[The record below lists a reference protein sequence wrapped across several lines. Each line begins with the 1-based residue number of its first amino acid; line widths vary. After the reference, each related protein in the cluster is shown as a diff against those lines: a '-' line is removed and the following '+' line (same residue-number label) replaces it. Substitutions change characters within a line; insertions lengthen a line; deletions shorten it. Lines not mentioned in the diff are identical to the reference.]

1 MSNGY
6 EYAGRDLPTGDKMAQ
21 LLDEHITR
29 QDDLRTWREFM
40 WSFSFLYLNGHRNFD
55 YLDPT
60 TNQIRSFRLD
70 AEGNLEFQSQRL
82 LSALDRIQGRL
93 AGLNVRPAVANQGE
107 SLQGMRER
115 AVQDIILRS
124 ATSDM
129 QINETY
135 RLFRFYLTCFGMVG
149 LTGHVKD
156 LPTIGL
162 TADLEVIHPRELMP
176 FPALAEN
183 LARKCGIVRRRYL
196 SLKAIKRLFPGVT
209 LNKDKIRWWSKRIGD
224 AMPEP
229 SDIAGTPGFSSPGGK
244 IEYHGGSPSGGSES
258 EPTEEGVA
266 QLVELWLD
274 GPRGTCARYVV
285 SSGSQI
291 IFDQT
296 FDQTPVYCP
305 VGIARCIETGSFW
318 GAGFFDLLFSIHRQS
333 ETLKKALFNNVSDL
347 DRYGFLVVPN
357 GAING
362 RAITSEVGRSLRV
375 VTYEPDAMS
384 GSDFR
389 PFALTPHTTGDFPGK
404 VAAMADQE
412 MDQINPHRDIVS
424 EKGRIDSAAG
434 LSYLDEQIQQA
445 FTTSTDAV
453 NTCFGTVYRALATRL
468 NSSLL
473 TSPRPLPVGRLTLDL
488 AGAVIDPDNLTVSF
502 PRNPLPDISRMTFGI
517 KALTPRSNAAR
528 VQQAIEAVG
537 QGLATPLQFI
547 LFLMESG
554 LEYPIWMRKW
564 QGPYETAIRQI
575 LMLYNDG
582 QQMGV
587 MVDHPHTNSPTI
599 ALELVDAFMSSP
611 MMLVASHGVVTAF
624 VRWRMDLLADAGRGV
639 LPPMTPTPETRT
651 MQAALGQ
658 MQTMGVPQGAS

>member
-1 MSNGY
+1 MSTGY
-6 EYAGRDLPTGDKMAQ
+6 EYAGQDLPTGEDMAQ
-21 LLDEHITR
+21 LLDDHIAR
-29 QDDLRTWREFM
+29 QDDLRSWREFM
-40 WSFSFLYLNGHRNFD
+40 WSFAFLYLNGHRNFG

-70 AEGNLEFQSQRL
+70 EDGNLEFQSQRL

-93 AGLNVRPAVANQGE
+93 AGLNVKPAVANQGE

-129 QINETY
+129 QINETF
-135 RLFRFYLTCFGMVG
+135 RLFRLYLTCFGMVG
-149 LTGHVKD
+149 LTGHVRD
-156 LPTIGL
+156 VPTIGL
-162 TADLEVIHPRELMP
+162 TSDLEVIHPRELMP

-183 LARKCGIVRRRYL
+183 LARKCGIIRRRYI
-196 SLKAIKRLFPGVT
+196 SMKAINRLFPNVT
-209 LNKDKIRWWSKRIGD
+209 LDKQKIRWWSKKIGD
-224 AMPEP
+224 PAPEP
-229 SDIAGTPGFSSPGGK
+229 TDGGGTPYTTGPSSSVQYYGQSPGGGNLSDK
-244 IEYHGGSPSGGSES
+244 
-258 EPTEEGVA
+258 TEEGMA

-285 SSGSQI
+285 ASGRQI
-291 IFDQT
+291 IHDQT
-296 FDQTPVYCP
+296 FDQSPVYCP
-305 VGIARCIETGSFW
+305 VGVARCIETGSFW
-318 GAGFFDLLFSIHRQS
+318 GVGFFDLLFSIHRQS

-357 GAING
+357 GAFNS
-362 RAITSEVGRSLRV
+362 RAITSEVGRSLRI
-375 VTYEPDAMS
+375 VTYEPDAIT

-445 FTTSTDAV
+445 FTTSTDAI
-453 NTCFGTVYRALATRL
+453 NTCFGTVYRAMAAKL
-468 NSSLL
+468 NASLL

-488 AGAVIDPDNLTVSF
+488 AGAVIDPNDLTVSF
-502 PRNPLPDISRMTFGI
+502 PRNPLPDISRMSFGI

-528 VQQAIEAVG
+528 IQQAIEAIQV
-537 QGLATPLQFI
+537 GLATPLQVI

-582 QQMGV
+582 QQPGV
-587 MVDHPHTNSPTI
+587 MVDHPHTNAPTV
-599 ALELVDAFMSSP
+599 ALELVDAVMSSP
-611 MMLVASHGVVTAF
+611 MMLVASHQVVSAF
-624 VRWRMDLLADAGRGV
+624 VQWRMDLLADAGRGV
-639 LPPMTPTPETRT
+639 LPPMTPTPESLS

-658 MQTMGVPQGAS
+658 MQTAGALPQ